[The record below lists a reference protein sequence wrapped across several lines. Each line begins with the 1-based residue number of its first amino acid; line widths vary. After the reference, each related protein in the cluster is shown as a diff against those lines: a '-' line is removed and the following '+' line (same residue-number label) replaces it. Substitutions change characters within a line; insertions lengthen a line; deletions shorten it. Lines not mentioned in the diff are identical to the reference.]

1 MEHSIL
7 LGKNLILREKN
18 YKAKMNYFLLGA
30 SINYLLKNK
39 ILEIP
44 DYIKID
50 VDGIEHLILEG
61 ANKFLNNKKI
71 KSINIEINENF
82 EEQFKKVKKIMKIN
96 NFKLLK
102 KYNEEN
108 SLSNYKFKKTYNYI
122 YFR

>member
-7 LGKNLILREKN
+7 LGKNLILRGKN